1 MSYLKADEQDES
13 QIKKF
18 GIGDL
23 KSFFILFSFAKGY
36 LPKYIMSLG
45 LIFLGSLSVM
55 ISARSLG
62 KLVEHIIAGDKD
74 QAWVF
79 AGMVLLF
86 EAVAIAFAWS
96 GRRFISKYSSFVILE
111 IRKRL
116 FNHLQNLPL
125 SYFDRQPKG
134 RIITR
139 LTHDVEG
146 IEDFFTGA
154 LGKLIQ
160 AIFMIILSIGAMI
173 ATDFKLGLILTLTM
187 IPGLFFI
194 FATKK
199 MVRNASRRMSRN
211 SSALNSK
218 LSEFLDGM
226 EVIRA
231 FGLEKWSQNE
241 YGESIQEYKTSM
253 LGANSLFAWIRPVLT
268 LLVYAPLV
276 GLVWFGGHSVLEGT
290 LAVGV
295 FVSFMRY
302 CERFA
307 GPILGLAREIQVI
320 QSAFTYTERVANFL
334 KEPGE
339 EVALGTDGML
349 EVPIKGEIS
358 FKNVYMSYNE
368 GEPILKDVS
377 FNIRPGEK
385 IGLVGR
391 TGSGKT
397 TTISLLSRLYPFQ
410 SGDILLD
417 GNSIKDFKRSYLREQ
432 IGLVSQDVI
441 VFKGTLRDNLTD
453 NIIGESVILDACEK
467 TGLTHMMK
475 RANLTLDSEI
485 LDGGANLSVGER
497 QLLALTR
504 IFIKNPQILVLD
516 EATTNIDPFYEEL
529 IHGAVFKAMEN
540 KTCLI
545 IAHRLDTLKRCD
557 RILVFSDGRLIEEG
571 HSNQLFENKGHFYS
585 LHNAQGLS

>member
-1 MSYLKADEQDES
+1 MSYLKKDEQDES

-36 LPKYIMSLG
+36 WPKYIMSLS
-45 LIFLGSLSVM
+45 LIFLGSLSAM
-55 ISARSLG
+55 FSAWNLG
-62 KLVEHIIAGDKD
+62 KLVEGLIASNERS
-74 QAWVF
+74 AWEF

-86 EAVAIAFAWS
+86 EALAILFAWS
-96 GRRFISKYSSFVILE
+96 GRRFISTYSSMVILE
-111 IRKRL
+111 IRKKL

-125 SYFDRQPKG
+125 SYFDRQPRG

-139 LTHDVEG
+139 ITHDVEG
-146 IEDFFTGA
+146 IEEFFTGA

-160 AIFMIILSIGAMI
+160 AIFMITLSISAMI
-173 ATDFKLGLILTLTM
+173 ATDFKLGMTLTLTM

-199 MVRNASRRMSRN
+199 MIRNASRRMSHN
-211 SSALNSK
+211 SSQLNSK

-231 FGLEKWSQNE
+231 FGLEKWSKNL
-241 YGESIQEYKTSM
+241 YGETVEEYKKSM
-253 LGANSLFAWIRPVLT
+253 LRANSLFAWTRPALT

-302 CERFA
+302 CERFI

-320 QSAFTYTERVANFL
+320 QSAFTYTERVATFL

-339 EVALGTDGML
+339 ESTLGPDGKL
-349 EVPIKGEIS
+349 IIPIMGEIN
-358 FKNVYMSYNE
+358 FKNIFMKYGE
-368 GEPILKDVS
+368 GDWILDDVS
-377 FNIRPGEK
+377 FKVKPGEK
-385 IGLVGR
+385 VGLVGR

-410 SGDILLD
+410 GGDIFLD

-441 VFKGTLRDNLTD
+441 VFKGTLRDNVTD
-453 NIIGESVILDACEK
+453 IDMSDEKILDACEK
-467 TGLTHMMK
+467 TGLTHVMK
-475 RANLTLDSEI
+475 RAGLTLDSEI

-516 EATTNIDPFYEEL
+516 EATANIDPFYEEL
-529 IHGAVFKAMEN
+529 IQGAVFKKMEN

-545 IAHRLDTLKRCD
+545 IAHRLDTLKQCD

-571 HSNQLFENKGHFYS
+571 HFYN
-585 LHNAQGLS
+585 LHNAQGLN

>member
-1 MSYLKADEQDES
+1 MSYIRKDEQDEG

-18 GIGDL
+18 GIGDI

-36 LPKYIMSLG
+36 WHKYILSLG
-45 LIFLGSLSVM
+45 LIFLGSLSAM
-55 ISARSLG
+55 LSARNLG
-62 KLVEHIIAGDKD
+62 KLVEGLVAKD
-74 QAWVF
+74 ESSAWVF
-79 AGMVLLF
+79 AGLVLLF
-86 EAVAIAFAWS
+86 EALAIAFAWS
-96 GRRFISKYSSFVILE
+96 GRRFISNYSSLVILE

-125 SYFDRQPKG
+125 SYFDHQPRG

-139 LTHDVEG
+139 ITHDVEG
-146 IEDFFTGA
+146 IEEFFTGA

-160 AIFMIILSIGAMI
+160 AIFMITLSISAMI
-173 ATDFKLGLILTLTM
+173 ATDFKLGLTLSLTM
-187 IPGLFFI
+187 LPGLLFI

-199 MVRNASRRMSRN
+199 MIRNASRRMSRN

-241 YGESIQEYKTSM
+241 YGGTVSEYKKSM
-253 LGANSLFAWIRPVLT
+253 LGANTLFAWTRPVLT

-276 GLVWFGGHSVLEGT
+276 GLVWFGGHSVIEGT
-290 LAVGV
+290 LAVGI

-302 CERFA
+302 CERFI

-320 QSAFTYTERVANFL
+320 QSAFTYTERVATFL
-334 KEPGE
+334 QEPGE
-339 EVALGTDGML
+339 ESSLGIDGNLALPL
-349 EVPIKGEIS
+349 KGEIT
-358 FKNVYMSYNE
+358 FENIFMKYGE
-368 GEPILKDVS
+368 GDWILKDIS
-377 FNIRPGEK
+377 FNVSPGEK

-410 SGDILLD
+410 QGDIKLD
-417 GNSIKDFKRSYLREQ
+417 GNSIKDFKRSYLRSQ

-441 VFKGTLRDNLTD
+441 IFKGTLRENLSD
-453 NIIGESVILDACEK
+453 LDDEKLLFACEK
-467 TGLTHMMK
+467 TGLIHVMK
-475 RANLTLDSEI
+475 RAGLTLDSEI
-485 LDGGANLSVGER
+485 LDGGSNLSVGER

-516 EATTNIDPFYEEL
+516 EATANIDPFYEEL
-529 IHGAVFKAMEN
+529 IHKAVFEAMVG

-545 IAHRLDTLKRCD
+545 IAHRLETLKQCD
-557 RILVFSDGRLIEEG
+557 RILVFHEGKLIESG
-571 HSNQLFENKGHFYS
+571 SATKLFENKGHFYN
-585 LHNAQGLS
+585 LHNAQRTI